1 MEIRANI
8 KLVVC
13 NWHPSTAQLCSEI
26 MVKIK
31 LLGLWIIKKATN
43 SQFQGNSATLS
54 NILIFAHQ

>member
-1 MEIRANI
+1 MEIRADI

-31 LLGLWIIKKATN
+31 LFGLWIIKRLQIPNFKEIR
-43 SQFQGNSATLS
+43 QP
-54 NILIFAHQ
+54 